1 VCMYRKTH
9 TVIIQQQQ
17 KMNGDKIKQ
26 KCNVTIDM
34 QWLKPKQHL
43 KEDKYGIKH
52 TKQQETQAESRKTT
66 RTPLVWQVMVRT
78 VYEIF
83 GTK

>member
-1 VCMYRKTH
+1 MYRKTH

-34 QWLKPKQHL
+34 Q
-43 KEDKYGIKH
+43 
-52 TKQQETQAESRKTT
+52 
-66 RTPLVWQVMVRT
+66 
-78 VYEIF
+78 
-83 GTK
+83 